1 MKNLVNF
8 KVALKTREY
17 LVQAIYQMFFNNQ
30 NPIEII
36 EQFKKEHELQKVD
49 FENFSESLISINK
62 YKEEFKKILI
72 YLEIQDK
79 DINLLDKSIIY
90 FAIYGQILLLF
101 SLMNN
106 KSFLIEISHFIFGLT
121 ILLVLFCS
129 FNPYLNLYCYNI
141 MLFTLFTRYIYGNC
155 LFLICNK
162 NNISFLPDNLNY
174 STIYKLIFLFI
185 TLKIFYIFTR

>member
-49 FENFSESLISINK
+49 FKNFSESLISINK

-72 YLEIQDK
+72 YIEIQDK

-90 FAIYGQILLLF
+90 FAINELKFGNLDPLVVIDESLRLSKKF
-101 SLMNN
+101 SNPDSYKFINACLDKYIKNP
-106 KSFLIEISHFIFGLT
+106 KSDTDF
-121 ILLVLFCS
+121 
-129 FNPYLNLYCYNI
+129 
-141 MLFTLFTRYIYGNC
+141 
-155 LFLICNK
+155 
-162 NNISFLPDNLNY
+162 
-174 STIYKLIFLFI
+174 
-185 TLKIFYIFTR
+185 

>member
-36 EQFKKEHELQKVD
+36 KQFKKEHELQKVD

-90 FAIYGQILLLF
+90 FAINELKFGNLDPLVVIDESLRLSKKF
-101 SLMNN
+101 SNPDSYKFVNACLDKYIKNP
-106 KSFLIEISHFIFGLT
+106 KS
-121 ILLVLFCS
+121 
-129 FNPYLNLYCYNI
+129 NI
-141 MLFTLFTRYIYGNC
+141 DF
-155 LFLICNK
+155 
-162 NNISFLPDNLNY
+162 
-174 STIYKLIFLFI
+174 
-185 TLKIFYIFTR
+185 

>member
-1 MKNLVNF
+1 MKNLANF
-8 KVALKTREY
+8 KVAVKTREY

-30 NPIEII
+30 NPMEII

-90 FAIYGQILLLF
+90 FAINELKFGNLDPLVVIDESLRLSKKF
-101 SLMNN
+101 SNPDSYKFINACLDKYIKNP
-106 KSFLIEISHFIFGLT
+106 KS
-121 ILLVLFCS
+121 
-129 FNPYLNLYCYNI
+129 NI
-141 MLFTLFTRYIYGNC
+141 DF
-155 LFLICNK
+155 
-162 NNISFLPDNLNY
+162 
-174 STIYKLIFLFI
+174 
-185 TLKIFYIFTR
+185 

>member
-8 KVALKTREY
+8 KVALKTRED

-30 NPIEII
+30 NPIESI

-90 FAIYGQILLLF
+90 FAINELKFGNLDPLVVIDESLRLSKKF
-101 SLMNN
+101 SNPDSYKFINACLDKYIKNP
-106 KSFLIEISHFIFGLT
+106 KSDIDF
-121 ILLVLFCS
+121 
-129 FNPYLNLYCYNI
+129 
-141 MLFTLFTRYIYGNC
+141 
-155 LFLICNK
+155 
-162 NNISFLPDNLNY
+162 
-174 STIYKLIFLFI
+174 
-185 TLKIFYIFTR
+185 

>member
-49 FENFSESLISINK
+49 FENFSESLMSINK

-90 FAIYGQILLLF
+90 FAINELKFGNLDPLVVIDESLRLSKKF
-101 SLMNN
+101 SNPDSYKFINACLDKYIKNP
-106 KSFLIEISHFIFGLT
+106 KSDIDF
-121 ILLVLFCS
+121 
-129 FNPYLNLYCYNI
+129 
-141 MLFTLFTRYIYGNC
+141 
-155 LFLICNK
+155 
-162 NNISFLPDNLNY
+162 
-174 STIYKLIFLFI
+174 
-185 TLKIFYIFTR
+185 

>member
-90 FAIYGQILLLF
+90 FAINELKFGNLDPLVVIDESLRLSKKF
-101 SLMNN
+101 SNPDSYKFINACLDKYIKNP
-106 KSFLIEISHFIFGLT
+106 KS
-121 ILLVLFCS
+121 
-129 FNPYLNLYCYNI
+129 NLD
-141 MLFTLFTRYIYGNC
+141 F
-155 LFLICNK
+155 
-162 NNISFLPDNLNY
+162 
-174 STIYKLIFLFI
+174 
-185 TLKIFYIFTR
+185 

>member
-90 FAIYGQILLLF
+90 FAINELKFGNLDPLVVIDESLRLSKKF
-101 SLMNN
+101 SNPDSYKFINACLDKYIKNP
-106 KSFLIEISHFIFGLT
+106 KSNTDF
-121 ILLVLFCS
+121 
-129 FNPYLNLYCYNI
+129 
-141 MLFTLFTRYIYGNC
+141 
-155 LFLICNK
+155 
-162 NNISFLPDNLNY
+162 
-174 STIYKLIFLFI
+174 
-185 TLKIFYIFTR
+185 

>member
-49 FENFSESLISINK
+49 FENFSESLLSINK

-72 YLEIQDK
+72 YLKIQDK

-90 FAIYGQILLLF
+90 FAINELKFGNLDPLVVIDESLRLSKKF
-101 SLMNN
+101 SNPDSYKFINACLDKYIKNP
-106 KSFLIEISHFIFGLT
+106 KS
-121 ILLVLFCS
+121 
-129 FNPYLNLYCYNI
+129 NI
-141 MLFTLFTRYIYGNC
+141 DF
-155 LFLICNK
+155 
-162 NNISFLPDNLNY
+162 
-174 STIYKLIFLFI
+174 
-185 TLKIFYIFTR
+185 

>member
-90 FAIYGQILLLF
+90 FAINELKFGNLDPLVVIDESLRLSKKF
-101 SLMNN
+101 SNPDSY
-106 KSFLIEISHFIFGLT
+106 KFINACLDKY
-121 ILLVLFCS
+121 IK
-129 FNPYLNLYCYNI
+129 NPTSNI
-141 MLFTLFTRYIYGNC
+141 DF
-155 LFLICNK
+155 
-162 NNISFLPDNLNY
+162 
-174 STIYKLIFLFI
+174 
-185 TLKIFYIFTR
+185 

>member
-30 NPIEII
+30 NPSEII

-90 FAIYGQILLLF
+90 FAINELKFGNLDPLVVIDESLRLSKKF
-101 SLMNN
+101 SNPDSYKFINACLDKYIKNP
-106 KSFLIEISHFIFGLT
+106 KSDTDF
-121 ILLVLFCS
+121 
-129 FNPYLNLYCYNI
+129 
-141 MLFTLFTRYIYGNC
+141 
-155 LFLICNK
+155 
-162 NNISFLPDNLNY
+162 
-174 STIYKLIFLFI
+174 
-185 TLKIFYIFTR
+185 

>member
-30 NPIEII
+30 NPMEII

-90 FAIYGQILLLF
+90 FAINELKFGNLDPLVVIDESLRLSKKF
-101 SLMNN
+101 SNPDSYKFINACLDKYIKNP
-106 KSFLIEISHFIFGLT
+106 KS
-121 ILLVLFCS
+121 
-129 FNPYLNLYCYNI
+129 NI
-141 MLFTLFTRYIYGNC
+141 DF
-155 LFLICNK
+155 
-162 NNISFLPDNLNY
+162 
-174 STIYKLIFLFI
+174 
-185 TLKIFYIFTR
+185 

>member
-30 NPIEII
+30 NPSEII
-36 EQFKKEHELQKVD
+36 KQFKKEHELQKVD

-90 FAIYGQILLLF
+90 FAINELKFGNLEPLVVIDESLRLSKKF
-101 SLMNN
+101 SNPDSY
-106 KSFLIEISHFIFGLT
+106 KFINACLDKY
-121 ILLVLFCS
+121 IK
-129 FNPYLNLYCYNI
+129 NPTSNI
-141 MLFTLFTRYIYGNC
+141 DF
-155 LFLICNK
+155 
-162 NNISFLPDNLNY
+162 
-174 STIYKLIFLFI
+174 
-185 TLKIFYIFTR
+185 

>member
-90 FAIYGQILLLF
+90 FAINELKFGNLDPLIVIDESLRLSKKF
-101 SLMNN
+101 SNPDSYKFINACLDKYIKNP
-106 KSFLIEISHFIFGLT
+106 KS
-121 ILLVLFCS
+121 
-129 FNPYLNLYCYNI
+129 NI
-141 MLFTLFTRYIYGNC
+141 DF
-155 LFLICNK
+155 
-162 NNISFLPDNLNY
+162 
-174 STIYKLIFLFI
+174 
-185 TLKIFYIFTR
+185 

>member
-72 YLEIQDK
+72 YLEIKDK

-90 FAIYGQILLLF
+90 FAINELKFGNLDPLVVIDEALRLSKKF
-101 SLMNN
+101 SNPDSYKFINACLDKYIKNP
-106 KSFLIEISHFIFGLT
+106 KS
-121 ILLVLFCS
+121 
-129 FNPYLNLYCYNI
+129 NI
-141 MLFTLFTRYIYGNC
+141 DF
-155 LFLICNK
+155 
-162 NNISFLPDNLNY
+162 
-174 STIYKLIFLFI
+174 
-185 TLKIFYIFTR
+185 

>member
-30 NPIEII
+30 DPIEII
-36 EQFKKEHELQKVD
+36 KQFKKEHELQKVD
-49 FENFSESLISINK
+49 FENFSESLVSINK

-90 FAIYGQILLLF
+90 FAINELKFGNLDQLVVIDESIRLSKKF
-101 SLMNN
+101 SNPDSYKFINACLDKYIKNP
-106 KSFLIEISHFIFGLT
+106 KSDIDF
-121 ILLVLFCS
+121 
-129 FNPYLNLYCYNI
+129 
-141 MLFTLFTRYIYGNC
+141 
-155 LFLICNK
+155 
-162 NNISFLPDNLNY
+162 
-174 STIYKLIFLFI
+174 
-185 TLKIFYIFTR
+185 

>member
-90 FAIYGQILLLF
+90 FAINEL
-101 SLMNN
+101 
-106 KSFLIEISHFIFGLT
+106 KFGNLDP
-121 ILLVLFCS
+121 LVVIDES
-129 FNPYLNLYCYNI
+129 LNLSKKFSNPDSYKFINACLDKYIKNPKSNI
-141 MLFTLFTRYIYGNC
+141 DF
-155 LFLICNK
+155 
-162 NNISFLPDNLNY
+162 
-174 STIYKLIFLFI
+174 
-185 TLKIFYIFTR
+185 

>member
-72 YLEIQDK
+72 YIEIQDK

-90 FAIYGQILLLF
+90 FAINELKFGNLDPLVVIDESLRLSKKF
-101 SLMNN
+101 SNPDSYKFINACLDKYIKNP
-106 KSFLIEISHFIFGLT
+106 KS
-121 ILLVLFCS
+121 
-129 FNPYLNLYCYNI
+129 NI
-141 MLFTLFTRYIYGNC
+141 DF
-155 LFLICNK
+155 
-162 NNISFLPDNLNY
+162 
-174 STIYKLIFLFI
+174 
-185 TLKIFYIFTR
+185 

>member
-36 EQFKKEHELQKVD
+36 EQFKKEHKLQKVD

-90 FAIYGQILLLF
+90 FAINEL
-101 SLMNN
+101 N
-106 KSFLIEISHFIFGLT
+106 
-121 ILLVLFCS
+121 VCS
-129 FNPYLNLYCYNI
+129 FKSRTVRSNPFLRRFPASLPP
-141 MLFTLFTRYIYGNC
+141 TLPRPMN
-155 LFLICNK
+155 
-162 NNISFLPDNLNY
+162 P
-174 STIYKLIFLFI
+174 IFIL
-185 TLKIFYIFTR
+185 FYIVLVKKK

>member
-79 DINLLDKSIIY
+79 DINL
-90 FAIYGQILLLF
+90 
-101 SLMNN
+101 
-106 KSFLIEISHFIFGLT
+106 
-121 ILLVLFCS
+121 
-129 FNPYLNLYCYNI
+129 
-141 MLFTLFTRYIYGNC
+141 R
-155 LFLICNK
+155 
-162 NNISFLPDNLNY
+162 
-174 STIYKLIFLFI
+174 
-185 TLKIFYIFTR
+185 

>member
-30 NPIEII
+30 DPIEII
-36 EQFKKEHELQKVD
+36 KQFKKEHELQKVD

-90 FAIYGQILLLF
+90 FAINELKFGNLDPLVVIDESLRLSKKF
-101 SLMNN
+101 SNPDSYKFINACLDKYIKNP
-106 KSFLIEISHFIFGLT
+106 KSDIDF
-121 ILLVLFCS
+121 
-129 FNPYLNLYCYNI
+129 
-141 MLFTLFTRYIYGNC
+141 
-155 LFLICNK
+155 
-162 NNISFLPDNLNY
+162 
-174 STIYKLIFLFI
+174 
-185 TLKIFYIFTR
+185 

>member
-30 NPIEII
+30 DPIEII
-36 EQFKKEHELQKVD
+36 KQFKKEHELQKVD

-72 YLEIQDK
+72 YIEIQDK

-90 FAIYGQILLLF
+90 FAINELKFGNLDPLVVIDESLRLSKKF
-101 SLMNN
+101 SNPDSYKFINACLDKYIKNP
-106 KSFLIEISHFIFGLT
+106 KS
-121 ILLVLFCS
+121 
-129 FNPYLNLYCYNI
+129 NI
-141 MLFTLFTRYIYGNC
+141 DF
-155 LFLICNK
+155 
-162 NNISFLPDNLNY
+162 
-174 STIYKLIFLFI
+174 
-185 TLKIFYIFTR
+185 

>member
-90 FAIYGQILLLF
+90 FAINELKFGNLDPLVVIDESLRLSKKF
-101 SLMNN
+101 SNPDSYKFINACLDKYIKNP
-106 KSFLIEISHFIFGLT
+106 KSDTDF
-121 ILLVLFCS
+121 
-129 FNPYLNLYCYNI
+129 
-141 MLFTLFTRYIYGNC
+141 
-155 LFLICNK
+155 
-162 NNISFLPDNLNY
+162 
-174 STIYKLIFLFI
+174 
-185 TLKIFYIFTR
+185 

>member
-30 NPIEII
+30 DPIEII
-36 EQFKKEHELQKVD
+36 KQFKKEHELQKVD
-49 FENFSESLISINK
+49 FENFSESLVSINK

-90 FAIYGQILLLF
+90 FAINELKFGNLDPLVVIDESIRLSKKF
-101 SLMNN
+101 SNPDSYKFINACLDKYIKNP
-106 KSFLIEISHFIFGLT
+106 KSDIDF
-121 ILLVLFCS
+121 
-129 FNPYLNLYCYNI
+129 
-141 MLFTLFTRYIYGNC
+141 
-155 LFLICNK
+155 
-162 NNISFLPDNLNY
+162 
-174 STIYKLIFLFI
+174 
-185 TLKIFYIFTR
+185 

>member
-1 MKNLVNF
+1 MKNLINF

-90 FAIYGQILLLF
+90 FAINELKFGNLDPLVVIDESLRLSKKF
-101 SLMNN
+101 SNPDSYKFINACLDKYIKNP
-106 KSFLIEISHFIFGLT
+106 KS
-121 ILLVLFCS
+121 
-129 FNPYLNLYCYNI
+129 NI
-141 MLFTLFTRYIYGNC
+141 DF
-155 LFLICNK
+155 
-162 NNISFLPDNLNY
+162 
-174 STIYKLIFLFI
+174 
-185 TLKIFYIFTR
+185 

>member
-36 EQFKKEHELQKVD
+36 EQFKKEHELEKVD
-49 FENFSESLISINK
+49 FKNFSESLISINK

-72 YLEIQDK
+72 YIEIQDK

-90 FAIYGQILLLF
+90 FAINELKFGNLDPLVVIDESLRLSKKF
-101 SLMNN
+101 SNPDSYKFINACLDKYIKNP
-106 KSFLIEISHFIFGLT
+106 KS
-121 ILLVLFCS
+121 
-129 FNPYLNLYCYNI
+129 NI
-141 MLFTLFTRYIYGNC
+141 DF
-155 LFLICNK
+155 
-162 NNISFLPDNLNY
+162 
-174 STIYKLIFLFI
+174 
-185 TLKIFYIFTR
+185 

>member
-30 NPIEII
+30 NPSEII
-36 EQFKKEHELQKVD
+36 KQFKKEHELQKVD

-90 FAIYGQILLLF
+90 FAINEL
-101 SLMNN
+101 
-106 KSFLIEISHFIFGLT
+106 KFGNLDP
-121 ILLVLFCS
+121 LVVIDE
-129 FNPYLNLYCYNI
+129 Y
-141 MLFTLFTRYIYGNC
+141 
-155 LFLICNK
+155 
-162 NNISFLPDNLNY
+162 
-174 STIYKLIFLFI
+174 
-185 TLKIFYIFTR
+185 

>member
-30 NPIEII
+30 NTIEII

-90 FAIYGQILLLF
+90 FAINELKFGNLDPLVVIDESLRLSKKF
-101 SLMNN
+101 SNPDSYKFINACLDKYIKNP
-106 KSFLIEISHFIFGLT
+106 KS
-121 ILLVLFCS
+121 
-129 FNPYLNLYCYNI
+129 NI
-141 MLFTLFTRYIYGNC
+141 DF
-155 LFLICNK
+155 
-162 NNISFLPDNLNY
+162 
-174 STIYKLIFLFI
+174 
-185 TLKIFYIFTR
+185 

>member
-1 MKNLVNF
+1 MKNLANF
-8 KVALKTREY
+8 KIALKTREY
-17 LVQAIYQMFFNNQ
+17 LIQAIYQMFFNNQ

-90 FAIYGQILLLF
+90 FAINELKFGNLDPLVVIDESLRLSKKF
-101 SLMNN
+101 SNPDSYKFINACLDKYIKNP
-106 KSFLIEISHFIFGLT
+106 KSDTDF
-121 ILLVLFCS
+121 
-129 FNPYLNLYCYNI
+129 
-141 MLFTLFTRYIYGNC
+141 
-155 LFLICNK
+155 
-162 NNISFLPDNLNY
+162 
-174 STIYKLIFLFI
+174 
-185 TLKIFYIFTR
+185 

>member
-30 NPIEII
+30 DPIEII
-36 EQFKKEHELQKVD
+36 KQFKKEHELQKVD

-90 FAIYGQILLLF
+90 FAINELKFGNLDPLVVIDESIRLSKKF
-101 SLMNN
+101 SNPDSYKFINACLDKYIKNP
-106 KSFLIEISHFIFGLT
+106 KS
-121 ILLVLFCS
+121 
-129 FNPYLNLYCYNI
+129 NI
-141 MLFTLFTRYIYGNC
+141 DF
-155 LFLICNK
+155 
-162 NNISFLPDNLNY
+162 
-174 STIYKLIFLFI
+174 
-185 TLKIFYIFTR
+185 

>member
-79 DINLLDKSIIY
+79 DVNLLDKSIIY
-90 FAIYGQILLLF
+90 FAINELKFGNLDPLVVIDESLRLSKKF
-101 SLMNN
+101 SNPDSYKFINACLDKYIKNP
-106 KSFLIEISHFIFGLT
+106 KSDTDF
-121 ILLVLFCS
+121 
-129 FNPYLNLYCYNI
+129 
-141 MLFTLFTRYIYGNC
+141 
-155 LFLICNK
+155 
-162 NNISFLPDNLNY
+162 
-174 STIYKLIFLFI
+174 
-185 TLKIFYIFTR
+185 

>member
-79 DINLLDKSIIY
+79 DVNLLDKSIIY
-90 FAIYGQILLLF
+90 FAINELKFGNLDPLVVIDESLRLSKKF
-101 SLMNN
+101 SNPDSYKFINACLDKYIKNP
-106 KSFLIEISHFIFGLT
+106 KSDIDF
-121 ILLVLFCS
+121 
-129 FNPYLNLYCYNI
+129 
-141 MLFTLFTRYIYGNC
+141 
-155 LFLICNK
+155 
-162 NNISFLPDNLNY
+162 
-174 STIYKLIFLFI
+174 
-185 TLKIFYIFTR
+185 

>member
-30 NPIEII
+30 EPDEII

-90 FAIYGQILLLF
+90 FAINELKFGNLDPLVVIDESLRLSKKF
-101 SLMNN
+101 SNPDSYKFINACLDKYIKNP
-106 KSFLIEISHFIFGLT
+106 KSDIDF
-121 ILLVLFCS
+121 
-129 FNPYLNLYCYNI
+129 
-141 MLFTLFTRYIYGNC
+141 
-155 LFLICNK
+155 
-162 NNISFLPDNLNY
+162 
-174 STIYKLIFLFI
+174 
-185 TLKIFYIFTR
+185 